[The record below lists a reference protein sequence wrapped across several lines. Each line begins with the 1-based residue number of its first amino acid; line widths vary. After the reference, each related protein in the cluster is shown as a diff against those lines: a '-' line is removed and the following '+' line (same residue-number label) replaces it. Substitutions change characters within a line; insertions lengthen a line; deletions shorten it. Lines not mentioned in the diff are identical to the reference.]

1 MGFKQ
6 SLGPRQFRKG
16 FRRAYKRKGSE
27 EGLITG
33 LKTRVSKQPTLLRG
47 CAVQNKYFVHLIAFK
62 PSSC

>member
-6 SLGPRQFRKG
+6 SLGSRQFRKG
-16 FRRAYKRKGSE
+16 FRRAYNQKGSE

-33 LKTRVSKQPTLLRG
+33 LKTRVSEQPTLLRG
-47 CAVQNKYFVHLIAFK
+47 SAVQNKYFVHLIAFK